1 MTGKELQHLALH
13 PQIMTLKLGGNKI
26 KTIDELKCLVSQQKR
41 ITTLQ
46 TVLKNLTNLDLID
59 NDVTKVENYRDKVFA
74 LFPKLDVSL
83 EI

>member
-83 EI
+83 

>member
-1 MTGKELQHLALH
+1 MTGKELQHLTLH

-74 LFPKLDVSL
+74 LFPKLDVSV
-83 EI
+83 

>member
-74 LFPKLDVSL
+74 LFPKLDVSV
-83 EI
+83 

>member
-1 MTGKELQHLALH
+1 MQHLALH

-83 EI
+83 

>member
-59 NDVTKVENYRDKVFA
+59 NDITKVENYRDKVFA

-83 EI
+83 